1 MYSLTTVISAAIG
14 GAVAGGTTVYFTVTR
29 PTIKR
34 LKELVVEESQNVENV
49 REYYRKKYE
58 NVKDV
63 IQPHENENDSRVSSV
78 FEEELDGSEFSH
90 ETRVVV
96 DPITQVSSDD
106 KELDEAEEI
115 ILNHEYAT
123 VNDKFLSDLADEEV
137 SDDVPEDDDNY
148 HQELSDTHAGVERI
162 IETLAEENEWG
173 YDMSFMKYFHEDDIL
188 VDSANVPVE
197 DVRHIL
203 GSNKLIFHQDDLA
216 HFVNHDLRLVIEVS
230 NCEGT
235 FAEFI
240 YGRVDPNDP
249 MYHPV
254 KE

>member
-1 MYSLTTVISAAIG
+1 MYNLATVISAAAG
-14 GAVAGGTTVYFTVTR
+14 GAIAGGATVYFTITR

-58 NVKDV
+58 HAEDV
-63 IQPHENENDSRVSSV
+63 SQSHEDESGSRVSSV
-78 FEEELDGSEFSH
+78 FEEEFDGSELPL

-96 DPITQVSSDD
+96 DPVTQVSSDD
-106 KELDEAEEI
+106 QELDEAEKI
-115 ILNHEYAT
+115 ILDHEYAM

-137 SDDVPEDDDNY
+137 SDDIPEDDDNY
-148 HQELSDTHAGVERI
+148 HQEPSDTHAGVERI
-162 IETLAEENEWG
+162 FEAFAEENEWE
-173 YDMSFMKYFHEDDIL
+173 YETSFMKYFHEDDIL

-197 DVRHIL
+197 DVRRIL
-203 GSNKLIFHQDDLA
+203 GDNQLIFHQGDLA
-216 HFVNHDLRLVIEVS
+216 HFVNHDLRLVIEIE
-230 NCEGT
+230 NCDGT